1 MKRREKLF
9 YALQAHIVLTNMLE
23 EDNQWTCKEEGRDHF
38 PDPIGHFVTPWI
50 FAGVAWGERVPQRR

>member
-1 MKRREKLF
+1 
-9 YALQAHIVLTNMLE
+9 MLE

-50 FAGVAWGERVPQRR
+50 FEGVAWGERVPQRRAVRLVL